1 MAAQLQIFMTNPAS
15 YRLQGNVEFMRKF
28 GRGGGGGEKNN
39 LFRGVST
46 LLRRTYVR
54 FDKESHGSS
63 IHPDLNM
70 SEFSKLAIGKSFL
83 GKVVR
88 FFYSF
93 TLRRMGQDSTFLRR
107 ISFLFFLGGG
117 KRSPKNNYQVHSIIG
132 VARHLWRRCL
142 SFCGK

>member
-15 YRLQGNVEFMRKF
+15 HRLQGNVEFMRQF
-28 GRGGGGGEKNN
+28 GRGGGGGKKNN

-70 SEFSKLAIGKSFL
+70 SEFSRLAKGKSFF
-83 GKVVR
+83 R
-88 FFYSF
+88 
-93 TLRRMGQDSTFLRR
+93 DSR
-107 ISFLFFLGGG
+107 
-117 KRSPKNNYQVHSIIG
+117 
-132 VARHLWRRCL
+132 
-142 SFCGK
+142 